1 MPFEPIPPERV
12 PEKVALGYDRL
23 TKGGVLLVGAG
34 RDGRANPMAISWWL
48 LGRFYHDRPV
58 SVVAVKPTRYTFG
71 LLEQVPEFVVSV
83 LPADRRDAVDFCGC
97 HSGRDVHKFRETG
110 LTPEPSLRVSVPSI
124 KEAAANF
131 ECRRYHVQRPPHT
144 ILTPEH
150 RERPLGEQHSIYFSE
165 VLAIQRWQA

>member
-71 LLEQVPEFVVSV
+71 LLEESGEYVVSV
-83 LPADRRDAVDFCGC
+83 LADPWRDAVAFCGS
-97 HSGRDVHKFRETG
+97 HSGRDADKLQATG
-110 LTPEPSLRVSVPSI
+110 LTAAPSLCVSVPSI

-131 ECRRYHVQRPPHT
+131 ECRCTHVERPPHR
-144 ILTPEH
+144 ILTPDH
-150 RERPLGEQHSIYFSE
+150 RDQPLAEQHSIYFAE
-165 VLAIQRWQA
+165 VLAIQHWQP